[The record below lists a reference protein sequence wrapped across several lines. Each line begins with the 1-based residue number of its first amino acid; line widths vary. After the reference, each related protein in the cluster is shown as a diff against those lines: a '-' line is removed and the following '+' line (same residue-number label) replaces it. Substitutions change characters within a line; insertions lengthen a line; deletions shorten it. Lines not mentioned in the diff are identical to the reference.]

1 MKIGNI
7 ELKSNVLLAPMA
19 GITDKTYRTICKKYG
34 AGLVCTEMISA
45 KGLLYNDKKT
55 HTLMDIDVGDTPVSL
70 QIFGSDPD
78 IMEKVVIEKL
88 NLMDSFQILD
98 INMGCPAPKIVKNG
112 DGSALM
118 KNPQLAGEI
127 MRRIKAA
134 SNKPVTVKFRKG
146 WDSENIN
153 FLEIGRIAQEAG
165 IDAVALHGR
174 TREQFYSG
182 KADWEAIK
190 ELKKNMSIPVI
201 GNGDI
206 FSPRDV
212 VDMIEYTKC
221 DGVMIA
227 RGAFG
232 NPWIFRDSNELIK
245 GRLSENEVSHEEK
258 LMQLSNHVEMLVREK
273 PERVA
278 LLQMRK
284 HAGWYI
290 KGLYGAAEMRGLFN
304 NVKTRDEMV
313 NLINEYIEKIN
324 KGS

>member
-7 ELKSNVLLAPMA
+7 ELKSNVVLAPMA
-19 GITDKTYRTICKKYG
+19 GITDKTYRMICKKFG

-78 IMEKVVIEKL
+78 IMEKIVIEKL
-88 NLMDSFQILD
+88 NHMDTFQILD

-118 KNPQLAGEI
+118 KNPMLAGEI
-127 MRRIKAA
+127 MKRVKAA

-146 WDSENIN
+146 WNDENIN
-153 FLEIGRIAQEAG
+153 FLEIGRIAQESG
-165 IDAVALHGR
+165 IDTVILHGR

-182 KADWEAIK
+182 KADWDAIR
-190 ELKKNMSIPVI
+190 ELKENMDIPVI

-206 FSPRDV
+206 FTPKDV
-212 VDMIEYTKC
+212 MDMLEYTKC
-221 DGVMIA
+221 DGVMIG

-245 GRLSENEVSHEEK
+245 GSVVEDRIAHEEK
-258 LMQLSNHVEMLVREK
+258 LRQLSEHVEMLVMEK

-290 KGLYGAAEMRGLFN
+290 KGLYGAAEMRGRFN
-304 NVKTRDEMV
+304 RVKTRDEMIS
-313 NLINEYIEKIN
+313 LINEYIDKIN
-324 KGS
+324 RDS

>member
-19 GITDKTYRTICKKYG
+19 GITDKTYRMICKKFG

-78 IMEKVVIEKL
+78 IMEKIVIEKL
-88 NLMDSFQILD
+88 NHMDTFQILD

-118 KNPQLAGEI
+118 KNPKLAGEI
-127 MRRIKAA
+127 MKRVKAA

-146 WDSENIN
+146 WNDESIN
-153 FLEIGRIAQEAG
+153 FLEIGRIAQESG
-165 IDAVALHGR
+165 IDTVILHGR

-182 KADWEAIK
+182 KADWDAIK
-190 ELKKNMSIPVI
+190 ELKENMDIPVI

-206 FSPRDV
+206 FTPKDV
-212 VDMIEYTKC
+212 MEMLEYTKC
-221 DGVMIA
+221 DGVMIG

-232 NPWIFRDSNELIK
+232 NPWIFKNSNELIK
-245 GRLSENEVSHEEK
+245 GSVVEDRIIHEEK
-258 LMQLSNHVEMLVREK
+258 LRQLSEHVEMLVMEK

-290 KGLYGAAEMRGLFN
+290 KGLHGAAEMRGRFN
-304 NVKTRDEMV
+304 RVKTRDEMIS
-313 NLINEYIEKIN
+313 LINEYIDKIN
-324 KGS
+324 RDS

>member
-7 ELKSNVLLAPMA
+7 ELKSNVVLAPMA
-19 GITDKTYRTICKKYG
+19 GITDKTYRMICKKFG

-78 IMEKVVIEKL
+78 IMEKIVIEKL
-88 NLMDSFQILD
+88 NHMDTFQILD

-118 KNPQLAGEI
+118 KNPKLAGEI
-127 MRRIKAA
+127 MRRVKAA

-146 WDSENIN
+146 WDDENIN
-153 FLEIGRIAQEAG
+153 FLEIGRIAQESG
-165 IDAVALHGR
+165 IDTVILHGR

-182 KADWEAIK
+182 KADWDAIR
-190 ELKKNMSIPVI
+190 ELKETMNIPVI

-206 FSPRDV
+206 FTPKDV
-212 VDMIEYTKC
+212 IDMIEYTKC
-221 DGVMIA
+221 DGVMIG

-245 GRLSENEVSHEEK
+245 GSVVEDRIAHEEK
-258 LMQLSNHVEMLVREK
+258 LKQLSEHVEMLVMEK
-273 PERVA
+273 PENVA

-290 KGLYGAAEMRGLFN
+290 KGLHGAAEMRGRFN
-304 NVKTRDEMV
+304 NVKTRDEMIS
-313 NLINEYIEKIN
+313 LIDEYINKIN
-324 KGS
+324 RSS

>member
-7 ELKSNVLLAPMA
+7 ELKSKVILAPMA
-19 GITDKTYRTICKKYG
+19 GITDKTYRTICKRFG

-45 KGLLYNDKKT
+45 KGLLYKDKKT
-55 HTLMDIDVGDTPVSL
+55 HTLMDSDVGDTPVSL

-78 IMEKVVIEKL
+78 IMEKIVIEKL
-88 NLMDSFQILD
+88 NYMDTFQILD

-118 KNPQLAGEI
+118 KNPKLAGQI
-127 MRRIKAA
+127 MKRVKAA
-134 SNKPVTVKFRKG
+134 SKKPVTVKFRKG
-146 WDSENIN
+146 WDHEHIN
-153 FLEIGRIAQEAG
+153 FLEIGKLAQESG
-165 IDAVALHGR
+165 IDAVILHGR

-182 KADWEAIK
+182 KADWDAIR
-190 ELKKNMSIPVI
+190 ELKKNVDIPVV

-206 FSPRDV
+206 FTPDDV
-212 VDMIEYTKC
+212 LKMMEDTGC
-221 DGVMIA
+221 DGVMIG

-245 GRLSENEVSHEEK
+245 GNEIEDSVDHEEK
-258 LMQLSNHVEMLVREK
+258 LRQLSEHVEMLVEEK

-290 KGLYGAAEMRGLFN
+290 KGLHGAAEMRGRFN
-304 NVKTRDEMV
+304 KVKTRDEMIE
-313 NLINEYIEKIN
+313 LINEYIEKIN
-324 KGS
+324 KNS

>member
-7 ELKSNVLLAPMA
+7 ELKSNVVLAPMA
-19 GITDKTYRTICKKYG
+19 GITDKTYRMICKKFG

-78 IMEKVVIEKL
+78 IMEKIVIEKL
-88 NLMDSFQILD
+88 NHMDTFQILD

-118 KNPQLAGEI
+118 KNPKLAGEI
-127 MRRIKAA
+127 MRRVKAA
-134 SNKPVTVKFRKG
+134 SNKPVTVNFRKG
-146 WDSENIN
+146 WDDENIN
-153 FLEIGRIAQEAG
+153 FLEIGRIAQESG
-165 IDAVALHGR
+165 IDTVILHGR

-182 KADWEAIK
+182 KADWDAIR
-190 ELKKNMSIPVI
+190 ELKETMNIPVI

-206 FSPRDV
+206 FTPKDV
-212 VDMIEYTKC
+212 IDMIEYTKC
-221 DGVMIA
+221 DGVMIG

-245 GRLSENEVSHEEK
+245 GSVVEDRIAHEEK
-258 LMQLSNHVEMLVREK
+258 LKQLSEHVEMLVMEK
-273 PERVA
+273 PENVA

-290 KGLYGAAEMRGLFN
+290 KGLHGAAEMRGRFN
-304 NVKTRDEMV
+304 NVKTRDEMIS
-313 NLINEYIEKIN
+313 LIDEYINKIN
-324 KGS
+324 RSS

>member
-7 ELKSNVLLAPMA
+7 ELKSNVVLAPMA
-19 GITDKTYRTICKKYG
+19 GITDKTYRMICKKFG

-78 IMEKVVIEKL
+78 IMEKIVIEKL
-88 NLMDSFQILD
+88 NHMDTFQILD

-118 KNPQLAGEI
+118 KNPKLAGEI
-127 MRRIKAA
+127 MKRVKAA

-146 WDSENIN
+146 WNDENIN
-153 FLEIGRIAQEAG
+153 FLEIGRIAQESG
-165 IDAVALHGR
+165 IDTVILHGR

-182 KADWEAIK
+182 KADWDAIR
-190 ELKKNMSIPVI
+190 ELKENVDIPVI

-206 FSPRDV
+206 FTPKDV
-212 VDMIEYTKC
+212 MDMLEYTKC
-221 DGVMIA
+221 DGVMIG

-245 GRLSENEVSHEEK
+245 GSVVEDRIAHEEK
-258 LMQLSNHVEMLVREK
+258 LRQLSEHVEMLVMEK

-290 KGLYGAAEMRGLFN
+290 KGLYGAAEMRGRFN
-304 NVKTRDEMV
+304 RVKTRDEMIS
-313 NLINEYIEKIN
+313 LINEYIDKTN
-324 KGS
+324 RDS